1 MKYTRTVHCTQH
13 FCAALL
19 FLLLPQF
26 AYAQAS
32 DWPNK
37 QVSIVVPFPPG
48 GALDITAREIA
59 LRLTNKYK
67 QPFLVE
73 NQPGAGGLVGSRN
86 VAKAKPDGYT
96 LLVASTGQLAIHP
109 AVFKNLQYNP
119 LTDLT
124 PIIQLTSAPFLV
136 AVNADF
142 PGKNAR
148 DLVAYIKNNPGKS
161 NYSSTGIGTLVHL
174 SGEMISIEGNS
185 GATHVPF
192 QGGPPSVAAIV
203 GNDVLYTST
212 NISNPLPLIK
222 AGKLK
227 AIATTG
233 SKRPAELAD
242 IPTMQ
247 ESGFPNFEVTVWV
260 GLFGPKNLP
269 PSLANTI
276 YQAVN
281 ETLSDPVL
289 IKKLAS
295 VGDEPASKNPQ
306 EFAQFIDKEAKKY
319 FTIAKKANIQ
329 VD

>member
-1 MKYTRTVHCTQH
+1 MKYKQVTYCMRH
-13 FCAALL
+13 FCAT
-19 FLLLPQF
+19 LLLLLLAQF

-67 QPFLVE
+67 QPFVVE
-73 NQPGAGGLVGSRN
+73 NQPGAGGLIGSRN

-148 DLVAYIKNNPGKS
+148 DKNNPGKA

-233 SKRPAELAD
+233 SKRPSELAD

-269 PSLANTI
+269 ANLTNTI

-281 ETLSDPVL
+281 EALTDPVL

-306 EFAQFIDKEAKKY
+306 EFSQFIEKEAKKY
-319 FTIAKKANIQ
+319 LAIAKKANIQ

>member
-1 MKYTRTVHCTQH
+1 MKYAQAVHCTQH
-13 FCAALL
+13 FCAVLF

-86 VAKAKPDGYT
+86 VSRAKPDGYT

-124 PIIQLTSAPFLV
+124 PIIQLTSAPFIV

-148 DLVAYIKNNPGKS
+148 DLVAYIKNNPGKA

-306 EFAQFIDKEAKKY
+306 EFAQFIEKEAKKY
-319 FTIAKKANIQ
+319 SAIAKKANIQ

>member
-13 FCAALL
+13 FCAVLL
-19 FLLLPQF
+19 FLLLSQF

-203 GNDVLYTST
+203 GNDVLYTSP

>member
-1 MKYTRTVHCTQH
+1 M
-13 FCAALL
+13 
-19 FLLLPQF
+19 
-26 AYAQAS
+26 
-32 DWPNK
+32 
-37 QVSIVVPFPPG
+37 
-48 GALDITAREIA
+48 
-59 LRLTNKYK
+59 
-67 QPFLVE
+67 
-73 NQPGAGGLVGSRN
+73 
-86 VAKAKPDGYT
+86 
-96 LLVASTGQLAIHP
+96 ASTGQLAIHP

-148 DLVAYIKNNPGKS
+148 DLVAYIKNNPGKA

-233 SKRPAELAD
+233 SKRPSELAD

-269 PSLANTI
+269 ANLTNTI

-281 ETLSDPVL
+281 EALTDPVL

-306 EFAQFIDKEAKKY
+306 EFSQFIEKEAKKY
-319 FTIAKKANIQ
+319 LAIAKKANIQ

>member
-1 MKYTRTVHCTQH
+1 MKYAQAVHCTQH
-13 FCAALL
+13 FCAALF

-86 VAKAKPDGYT
+86 VSRAKPDGYT

-119 LTDLT
+119 LKDLT
-124 PIIQLTSAPFLV
+124 PIIQLTSAPFIV

-148 DLVAYIKNNPGKS
+148 DLVAYIKNNPGKA

-269 PSLANTI
+269 ANLANTI

-306 EFAQFIDKEAKKY
+306 EFTQFIEKEAKKY
-319 FTIAKKANIQ
+319 SAIAKKANIQ

>member
-1 MKYTRTVHCTQH
+1 MKTDQIANYLRH
-13 FCAALL
+13 FCAT
-19 FLLLPQF
+19 LLLLSLPQLVF
-26 AYAQAS
+26 SQAN

-67 QPFLVE
+67 QSFVVE
-73 NQPGAGGLVGSRN
+73 NQPGAGGLIGSRN

-148 DLVAYIKNNPGKS
+148 DLVAYIKNNSGKA

-203 GNDVLYTST
+203 GNDVLYTAT

-269 PSLANTI
+269 ANLTNTI

-281 ETLSDPVL
+281 ETLTDPVL

-306 EFAQFIDKEAKKY
+306 EFAQFIEKEAKKY
-319 FTIAKKANIQ
+319 LTIAKKANIQ

>member
-1 MKYTRTVHCTQH
+1 MKYAQAVHCTQH
-13 FCAALL
+13 FCAVLF

-86 VAKAKPDGYT
+86 VSRAKPDGYT

-124 PIIQLTSAPFLV
+124 PIIQLTSAPFIV

-148 DLVAYIKNNPGKS
+148 DLVAYIKNNPGKA

-227 AIATTG
+227 AIAPTG

-269 PSLANTI
+269 ANLANTI

-306 EFAQFIDKEAKKY
+306 EFAQFIEKEAKKY
-319 FTIAKKANIQ
+319 SAIAKKANIQ

>member
-1 MKYTRTVHCTQH
+1 MKYAQAVHCTQH
-13 FCAALL
+13 FCAVLL

-26 AYAQAS
+26 VYAQAS
-32 DWPNK
+32 NWPNK

>member
-1 MKYTRTVHCTQH
+1 MKYKQVTYCMRH
-13 FCAALL
+13 FCAT
-19 FLLLPQF
+19 LLLLLLAQF

-67 QPFLVE
+67 QPFVVE
-73 NQPGAGGLVGSRN
+73 NQPGAGGLIGSRN

-148 DLVAYIKNNPGKS
+148 DLVAYIKNNPGKA

-233 SKRPAELAD
+233 SKRPSELAD

-269 PSLANTI
+269 ANLTNTI

-281 ETLSDPVL
+281 EALTDPVL

-295 VGDEPASKNPQ
+295 VGDEPAAKNPQ
-306 EFAQFIDKEAKKY
+306 EFSQFIEKEAKKY
-319 FTIAKKANIQ
+319 LAIAKKANIQ

>member
-1 MKYTRTVHCTQH
+1 MNYIQAVHRTQH
-13 FCAALL
+13 FCTALL
-19 FLLLPQF
+19 FLLLPHF

-148 DLVAYIKNNPGKS
+148 DLVAYIKNNPGKA

-269 PSLANTI
+269 ANLANTI

>member
-1 MKYTRTVHCTQH
+1 MNYIQAVHRTQH
-13 FCAALL
+13 FCNALL
-19 FLLLPQF
+19 FLLLPHF

>member
-1 MKYTRTVHCTQH
+1 MKYTRTVHCTHH
-13 FCAALL
+13 FCAVLL

-148 DLVAYIKNNPGKS
+148 DLVAYIKNNPGKA